1 MIILES
7 DLREVDGVI
16 VAVDIELI
24 NGTIESY
31 DPISTVEVIDDYL
44 LIDNTFH
51 KHHHKLSDI
60 VKVNQYTR
68 TLVTDEF
75 GYNQWIDSNYEEIK
89 L

>member
-7 DLREVDGVI
+7 DLREIDGVI

-31 DPISTVEVIDDYL
+31 DPISTVEVIDNYL
-44 LIDNTFH
+44 LVDNTAYEY
-51 KHHHKLSDI
+51 HHKLSDI

-68 TLVTDEF
+68 TLVIDEF